1 MVEYS
6 KHLSEQR
13 KRELYD
19 MTDAEFDKM
28 VFDDASPSEFRSP
41 LDVFSVPELNYIFD
55 YSESLGPQNRDWVAN
70 CIL

>member
-1 MVEYS
+1 
-6 KHLSEQR
+6 
-13 KRELYD
+13 
-19 MTDAEFDKM
+19 M
-28 VFDDASPSEFRSP
+28 VFKDASPSELRSP

>member
-1 MVEYS
+1 MEEYS

-28 VFDDASPSEFRSP
+28 VFKDASPSELRSP